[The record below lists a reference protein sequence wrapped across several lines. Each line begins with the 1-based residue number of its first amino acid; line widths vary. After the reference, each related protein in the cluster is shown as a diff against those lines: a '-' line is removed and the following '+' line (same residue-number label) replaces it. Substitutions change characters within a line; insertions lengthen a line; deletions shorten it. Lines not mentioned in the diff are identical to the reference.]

1 MCQGLQRVIWLK
13 KQIKSL
19 MTTLKEVKGQRNDLR
34 SEVGRL
40 KDSKKASDKLV
51 ADLQNQLESK
61 EADAEKLR
69 VTLGQVEALK
79 AEVASLENRMLVIG
93 LEAEIQCRGTMA
105 GEYRDGK
112 AESWDVPRYVA
123 DLEELERMR
132 AEEMARAEGLAGSFG
147 GLTTNDPVLDD

>member
-1 MCQGLQRVIWLK
+1 MK

-19 MTTLKEVKGQRNDLR
+19 MTTLKEVNGQRNDLR
-34 SEVGRL
+34 SEVNRL

-105 GEYRDGK
+105 SEYRDDK
-112 AESWDVPRYVA
+112 ADSWDVPRYVA

-132 AEEMARAEGLAGSFG
+132 AEEMARAEGLASSFG
-147 GLTTNDPVLDD
+147 GLTTNDLALDD